1 MEIDEINSV
10 KDVIKLIEENMEKLK
25 GAMKTGNEENF
36 SDIKRSL
43 LDLSK
48 EIEEIINKKEE
59 VKSEKMKNEK

>member
-1 MEIDEINSV
+1 V